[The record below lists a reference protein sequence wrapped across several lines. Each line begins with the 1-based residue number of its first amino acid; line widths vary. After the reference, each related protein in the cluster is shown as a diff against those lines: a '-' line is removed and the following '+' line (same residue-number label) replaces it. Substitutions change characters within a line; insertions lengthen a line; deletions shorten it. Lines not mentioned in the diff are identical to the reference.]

1 MLLPN
6 RSIAG
11 TIAVICFFVLG
22 FMGMASGHASETCA
36 IRAGV
41 GAVVAYFIA
50 LAALKLINLILADAV
65 VAHWMEQQEERGR
78 DHTA

>member
-6 RSIAG
+6 RTIAG

-22 FMGMASGHASETCA
+22 FMGMLSGHSSETCA
-36 IRAGV
+36 WRAGL
-41 GAVVAYFIA
+41 GAVVAYLIA
-50 LAALKLINLILADAV
+50 MVALKLINLILADAV
-65 VAHWMEQQEERGR
+65 VTHWMEQQEEKER